1 MKIESHIDFARELL
15 NKMHISSVI
24 INDPDNFISSLVDK
38 NLRFMIF
45 GEENYAKLLVN
56 SPNEAKDNTVYRFCD
71 EYKCTYIFLKMPHSV
86 SEYLFVGPY
95 LLSLPNEEFI
105 ELKSLEL
112 RLNEYQKSEFYTY
125 YRSLPIIENESIIL
139 SIIDTLGVFIY
150 GSAENFNT
158 EYIDYEIFDFNKPVF
173 ASEFVNSEYSSSLL
187 SLEIIEQNYKNE
199 NFLMDAVSKGKLNK
213 VDLIT
218 SHILNQG
225 TEMRT
230 SDTLRNR
237 KNYLVILNTIL
248 RKSAEYGKVHPFH
261 IDKLSSFFAKSIENL
276 FSVES
281 SLDLQKDM
289 IRKYCLL
296 VKEHSLKNYSP
307 LIGKVITLI
316 SYDISANLTLNYIA
330 SLMNVNPSYLSAT
343 FKKETGQTL
352 TDYVNASR
360 MELAVHILTTSD
372 KQIQA
377 IAEECGILDAN
388 YFIKLFK
395 KQYGITPS
403 QYKKQIKINK
413 AWYKIK
419 PYFCRAWCR
428 GACLWCGI

>member
-173 ASEFVNSEYSSSLL
+173 ASEFVNPEYSSSLL

-307 LIGKVITLI
+307 LIGKVVTLI
-316 SYDISANLTLNYIA
+316 SYDLSANLSLNHIA
-330 SLMNVNPSYLSAT
+330 LLMNVNASYLSAT
-343 FKKETGQTL
+343 FKKEVGQTL
-352 TDYVNASR
+352 TDYVNSSR
-360 MELAVHILTTSD
+360 MELAVYILSHSD
-372 KQIQA
+372 KQIQVV
-377 IAEECGILDAN
+377 AEECGILDAN

-395 KQYGITPS
+395 KQYGLTPT
-403 QYKKQIKINK
+403 QYKNQIKINK
-413 AWYKIK
+413 V
-419 PYFCRAWCR
+419 
-428 GACLWCGI
+428 